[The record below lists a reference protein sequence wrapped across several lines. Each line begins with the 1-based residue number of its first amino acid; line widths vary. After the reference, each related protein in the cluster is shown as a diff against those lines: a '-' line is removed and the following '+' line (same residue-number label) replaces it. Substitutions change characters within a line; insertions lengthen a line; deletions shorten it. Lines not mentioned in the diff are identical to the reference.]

1 MKSNQSKISC
11 NRGFTL
17 IELLVVV
24 LIIGILAAVA
34 VPQYQLAVDKSRL
47 IKYVALASDI
57 KKAQEVYFMKNGEY
71 SKNINELDLDVT
83 AICKDITTNKIL
95 YNCPGNSYIDTNYIM
110 GDKNGAVRIVYC
122 PGVSTM
128 TAGRTECSDDRILDI
143 WVNFQHSTIEGNVG
157 GSNKMKCLAYST
169 RGSRV
174 CDSFSWAE

>member
-1 MKSNQSKISC
+1 MKSNKPKMSC
-11 NRGFTL
+11 KRGFTL

-34 VPQYQLAVDKSRL
+34 LPQYQLAVDKSRL

-71 SKNINELDLDVT
+71 AKNINELDLDVT
-83 AICKDITTNKIL
+83 AICKDILSNKIL
-95 YNCPGNSYIDTNYIM
+95 YNCPGNSYIDVNYIV
-110 GDKNGAVRIVYC
+110 GDKDGAVRIAYC
-122 PGVSTM
+122 PGASIM
-128 TAGRTECSDDRILDI
+128 TWDRTECDSTHILDI
-143 WVNFQHSTIEGNVG
+143 LVNFQHSTIQGNMG

-174 CDSFSWAE
+174 CDSFGWAE